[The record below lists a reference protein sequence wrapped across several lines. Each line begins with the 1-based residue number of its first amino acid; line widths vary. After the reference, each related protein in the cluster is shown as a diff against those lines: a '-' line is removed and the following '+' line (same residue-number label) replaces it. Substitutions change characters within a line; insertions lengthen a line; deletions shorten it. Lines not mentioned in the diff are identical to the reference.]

1 MKSMRKFK
9 KIKSAKSVT
18 INKKFFCNKFEELCI
33 DDEDNASIETQSTKK
48 IKIKRKRKVN
58 SMDDK
63 IINKLYTPFLQK
75 TTYLRQLNPNILG
88 IKQMTSSNSK
98 DYHKIL
104 KMIGKVDIISNQMNI
119 YNNPLLDTNKLCN
132 NTYNSLVKLIYNNT
146 RKNNKK

>member
-1 MKSMRKFK
+1 MSKVIF
-9 KIKSAKSVT
+9 I
-18 INKKFFCNKFEELCI
+18 F
-33 DDEDNASIETQSTKK
+33 EDNASIETQSTKK

-88 IKQMTSSNSK
+88 IKQITSSNSK

-119 YNNPLLDTNKLCN
+119 YNTKIIFVSNMF
-132 NTYNSLVKLIYNNT
+132 
-146 RKNNKK
+146 